1 MQETG
6 TETGEESLSSDNL
19 TPKQQ
24 RFVVEYLID
33 LNGKRAYKTVYGGAD
48 NVAASAGSRLLKNVK
63 VSAAIAQAQ
72 RAHEQALE
80 ITQDYVLRNVKEIL
94 ERCMQRAPVMVR
106 DGKALKQA
114 TDADGQHIWQFDAKG
129 AIGAVTLLG
138 KHKGMF
144 TDRVAV
150 TVTPGTGVLAV
161 PVTDAAS
168 WASQA
173 ITQQSELASRIPI
186 IDPATAS

>member
-1 MQETG
+1 MSFNG
-6 TETGEESLSSDNL
+6 NGHL

-33 LNGKRAYKTVYGGAD
+33 LNATRAAT
-48 NVAASAGSRLLKNVK
+48 AAGYSGRTARAIGCENLTKPYIA
-63 VSAAIAQAQ
+63 AAIANAQ
-72 RAHEQALE
+72 SAHEKALE
-80 ITQDYVLRNVKEIL
+80 VTQDYVLKNVVEIL
-94 ERCMQRAPVMVR
+94 ERCMQRAPVMVKAKVGSGMVQAQ
-106 DGKALKQA
+106 DAEGK
-114 TDADGQHIWQFDAKG
+114 DIWQFDAKG

-161 PVTDAAS
+161 PTTDANS
-168 WASQA
+168 WTQA
-173 ITQQSELASRIPI
+173 AKVQQAELERKIPY